1 MPDSEFHTDLT
12 VGEILRRCRVKYNIS
27 YDQAEQDIRIKA
39 EHLEALEHNNVDR
52 LPGRVYVVGFVRTYS
67 EYLGLDGE
75 KMVQLLKKQ
84 AGRKVEKVKPRI
96 NISLEEEEEQKTP
109 GIPVIGIS
117 ALGLLIAL
125 ILIGTVGTPNTA
137 QEIPPVPKQLV
148 NQLTVP
154 QKIAA
159 EEKDVVTDDPATPE
173 IETAAAAETPAP
185 PAAHPVVL
193 KALQGTWL
201 EIRDAQHA
209 VIFSRVLNVGEEYW
223 VPQDQAGLTMTL
235 GNAGGLQILVE
246 GKALPLLG
254 SPGQVKRNVPL
265 DVQVLNSKLPKKP
278 KP

>member
-96 NISLEEEEEQKTP
+96 SISLEEEEEQKTP
-109 GIPVIGIS
+109 GLPVVGLS
-117 ALGLLIAL
+117 LAGLLVAL
-125 ILIGTVGTPNTA
+125 ILIGTVGTPDTA

-154 QKIAA
+154 QKIAV
-159 EEKDVVTDDPATPE
+159 EEKEVVIDDPATPE
-173 IETAAAAETPAP
+173 IETAASETPAVEAP
-185 PAAHPVVL
+185 HPVVL
-193 KALQGTWL
+193 KALQSTWL
-201 EIRDAQHA
+201 EIRDAQH
-209 VIFSRVLNVGEEYW
+209 VVVFSRVLSSGEEYW
-223 VPQDQAGLTMTL
+223 VPQDQPGLTMTL

-254 SPGQVKRNVPL
+254 TPGQVKRNVPL
-265 DVQVLNSKLPKKP
+265 DVQALSRKLPKKP